1 MNSLI
6 LSKYQRFR
14 KSEMQIHEERFSAEV
29 ELPCKIFCGPDSLLE
44 IAGTAVNIGPASV
57 RLQLDSLDG
66 AWIPLVGES
75 IRLEL
80 LLPVKS
86 ARAKAKYLSVRARV
100 ADVTDMPDG
109 KRRLELRFRKPAFK
123 ERLKETGEKD
133 SGLAKTS
140 RAAHSKW
147 RM

>member
-1 MNSLI
+1 
-6 LSKYQRFR
+6 
-14 KSEMQIHEERFSAEV
+14 MQLHEERFSAEV
-29 ELPCKIFCGPDSLLE
+29 ELPCRIFCGPDSLLE
-44 IAGTAVNIGPASV
+44 VAGTALNIGPASV
-57 RLQLDSLDG
+57 RLRLDSVDG
-66 AWIPLVGES
+66 AWHPLVGES
-75 IRLEL
+75 ILLEL

-123 ERLKETGEKD
+123 ERLLEAGEKNG
-133 SGLAKTS
+133 GLANAS
-140 RAAHSKW
+140 RGAHSKW

>member
-1 MNSLI
+1 
-6 LSKYQRFR
+6 
-14 KSEMQIHEERFSAEV
+14 MQIHEERFSAEV

-44 IAGTAVNIGPASV
+44 VAGTAVNISSASL
-57 RLQLDSLDG
+57 RLHLDSLEG
-66 AWIPLVGES
+66 SWQPLVGES

-100 ADVTDMPDG
+100 ADVTEMPDG
-109 KRRLELRFRKPAFK
+109 KRRLELRFRKPVFK
-123 ERLKETGEKD
+123 ERLKEKSESEPGASKK
-133 SGLAKTS
+133 AQ
-140 RAAHSKW
+140 AAHAKW

>member
-1 MNSLI
+1 
-6 LSKYQRFR
+6 
-14 KSEMQIHEERFSAEV
+14 MQLHEERFSAEV
-29 ELPCKIFCGPDSLLE
+29 ELPCKIFWGPDSLLE
-44 IAGTAVNIGPASV
+44 VAGTALNIGPASV

-66 AWIPLVGES
+66 TWQPLVGES

-86 ARAKAKYLSVRARV
+86 PRAKAKYLSVRARV

-123 ERLKETGEKD
+123 ERLKEAGD
-133 SGLAKTS
+133 NDNSSAKAS
-140 RAAHSKW
+140 RGAIGKW

>member
-1 MNSLI
+1 
-6 LSKYQRFR
+6 
-14 KSEMQIHEERFSAEV
+14 MQIHEERFLAEV

-44 IAGTAVNIGPASV
+44 VAGIAVNIGPASV
-57 RLQLDSLDG
+57 RLRLDSPDCV
-66 AWIPLVGES
+66 WHPLVGES

-100 ADVTDMPDG
+100 ADVIEMPDG
-109 KRRLELRFRKPAFK
+109 KRRLELRFRKPVFK
-123 ERLKETGEKD
+123 ERLKEAGERND
-133 SGLAKTS
+133 GSPKTS
-140 RAAHSKW
+140 RAAHAKW

>member
-1 MNSLI
+1 
-6 LSKYQRFR
+6 
-14 KSEMQIHEERFSAEV
+14 MQIHEERFSAEV

-44 IAGTAVNIGPASV
+44 VAGTALNIGPASV
-57 RLQLDSLDG
+57 RLRLDSPDG
-66 AWIPLVGES
+66 VWHPLVGES

-100 ADVTDMPDG
+100 ADVTEMPDG

-133 SGLAKTS
+133 NGLAKTAQ
-140 RAAHSKW
+140 AAHAKW

>member
-1 MNSLI
+1 
-6 LSKYQRFR
+6 
-14 KSEMQIHEERFSAEV
+14 MQIHEERFSAEV

-44 IAGTAVNIGPASV
+44 IAGTALNIGPASV
-57 RLQLDSLDG
+57 RLRLDSPDG
-66 AWIPLVGES
+66 AWNPLVGES

-80 LLPVKS
+80 LLPVKA

-100 ADVTDMPDG
+100 ADVTEMPDG

-123 ERLKETGEKD
+123 ERLKETGETENG
-133 SGLAKTS
+133 SAKTP
-140 RAAHSKW
+140 RAAHAKW

>member
-1 MNSLI
+1 
-6 LSKYQRFR
+6 
-14 KSEMQIHEERFSAEV
+14 MQIHEERFSAEV

-57 RLQLDSLDG
+57 RLRLDSLDG
-66 AWIPLVGES
+66 AWQPLVGES

-100 ADVTDMPDG
+100 ADITEMPDG
-109 KRRLELRFRKPAFK
+109 KRRLELRFRKPVFK
-123 ERLKETGEKD
+123 ERLKETGEKND
-133 SGLAKTS
+133 SLAQLP
-140 RAAHSKW
+140 RAAHAKW

>member
-1 MNSLI
+1 
-6 LSKYQRFR
+6 
-14 KSEMQIHEERFSAEV
+14 MQIHEERFSAEV
-29 ELPCKIFCGPDSLLE
+29 DLPCKIFCGPDSLLE
-44 IAGTAVNIGPASV
+44 VAGTALTIGPASV
-57 RLQLDSLDG
+57 RLQLDTRDG
-66 AWIPLVGES
+66 AWRPLVGES

-86 ARAKAKYLSVRARV
+86 ARAKAKYLSVRARI

-123 ERLKETGEKD
+123 ERLKETGEND
-133 SGLAKTS
+133 GLAKTS
-140 RAAHSKW
+140 RAAHAKW

>member
-1 MNSLI
+1 MLER
-6 LSKYQRFR
+6 YHAVR

-44 IAGTAVNIGPASV
+44 VAGTALNIGPASV

-66 AWIPLVGES
+66 AWNPLVGES

-133 SGLAKTS
+133 NGLAKAS
-140 RAAHSKW
+140 RVVQSKW

>member
-1 MNSLI
+1 
-6 LSKYQRFR
+6 
-14 KSEMQIHEERFSAEV
+14 MQIHEERFSAEV

-44 IAGTAVNIGPASV
+44 VAGTALNIGPASV
-57 RLQLDSLDG
+57 RLRLDSLDG
-66 AWIPLVGES
+66 AWQPLVGES

-109 KRRLELRFRKPAFK
+109 KRRLELRFRKPVFK
-123 ERLKETGEKD
+123 ERLKETGEKND
-133 SGLAKTS
+133 SLANAP
-140 RAAHSKW
+140 RAAHAKW

>member
-1 MNSLI
+1 
-6 LSKYQRFR
+6 
-14 KSEMQIHEERFSAEV
+14 MQIHDEERFSAEV

-44 IAGTAVNIGPASV
+44 VAGTAVNIGPGSV
-57 RLQLDSLDG
+57 RLQLDTPEG
-66 AWIPLVGES
+66 AWNPLVGES

-100 ADVTDMPDG
+100 ANVTDTPDG
-109 KRRLELRFRKPAFK
+109 KRHLELRFRKPVFK
-123 ERLKETGEKD
+123 ERLREGEKENRP
-133 SGLAKTS
+133 AKTL
-140 RAAHSKW
+140 RAAHTKW

>member
-1 MNSLI
+1 
-6 LSKYQRFR
+6 
-14 KSEMQIHEERFSAEV
+14 MQIHEERFSAEV

-44 IAGTAVNIGPASV
+44 VAGTALNIGPASV
-57 RLQLDSLDG
+57 RLRLDSHDG
-66 AWIPLVGES
+66 TWQPLVGES

-100 ADVTDMPDG
+100 ADVTEMPDG
-109 KRRLELRFRKPAFK
+109 KRRLELRFRKPVFK
-123 ERLKETGEKD
+123 ERLKETGEKNH
-133 SGLAKTS
+133 GLAETS
-140 RAAHSKW
+140 RAAHAKW

>member
-1 MNSLI
+1 
-6 LSKYQRFR
+6 
-14 KSEMQIHEERFSAEV
+14 MQIHEERFSAEV

-44 IAGTAVNIGPASV
+44 VAGTAVNIGPASV
-57 RLQLDSLDG
+57 RLRLDSLDG
-66 AWIPLVGES
+66 AWQPLVGES

-100 ADVTDMPDG
+100 ADITEMPDG
-109 KRRLELRFRKPAFK
+109 KRRLELRFRKPVFK
-123 ERLKETGEKD
+123 ERLKETGEKND
-133 SGLAKTS
+133 SLAQLP
-140 RAAHSKW
+140 RAAHAKW

>member
-1 MNSLI
+1 
-6 LSKYQRFR
+6 
-14 KSEMQIHEERFSAEV
+14 MQIHEERFSAEV
-29 ELPCKIFCGPDSLLE
+29 ELPCKLFCGPDSLLE
-44 IAGTAVNIGPASV
+44 IAGTALTIGPASV
-57 RLQLDSLDG
+57 RLQLDTLDG
-66 AWIPLVGES
+66 AWHPLVGES

-100 ADVTDMPDG
+100 SDVTDMPDG
-109 KRRLELRFRKPAFK
+109 RRRLELRFRKPAFK
-123 ERLKETGEKD
+123 ERLKEAGESD
-133 SGLAKTS
+133 NGSAKIS

>member
-1 MNSLI
+1 MLNE
-6 LSKYQRFR
+6 YHAVR

-44 IAGTAVNIGPASV
+44 IAGTALTIGPASV
-57 RLQLDSLDG
+57 RLQLDTLDG
-66 AWIPLVGES
+66 AWHPLVGES

-80 LLPVKS
+80 FLPVKS

-123 ERLKETGEKD
+123 ERLKETGESD
-133 SGLAKTS
+133 NGLAKTS
-140 RAAHSKW
+140 RAAHAKW

>member
-1 MNSLI
+1 
-6 LSKYQRFR
+6 
-14 KSEMQIHEERFSAEV
+14 MQIHEERFSAEV

-44 IAGTAVNIGPASV
+44 IAGTALNIGPASV
-57 RLQLDSLDG
+57 RLRLDSADG
-66 AWIPLVGES
+66 AWNPLVGES

-100 ADVTDMPDG
+100 ADVTELADG
-109 KRRLELRFRKPAFK
+109 KRRLELRFRKPVFK
-123 ERLKETGEKD
+123 ERLKETGEND
-133 SGLAKTS
+133 NGLAKTS
-140 RAAHSKW
+140 RAAHAKW

>member
-1 MNSLI
+1 
-6 LSKYQRFR
+6 
-14 KSEMQIHEERFSAEV
+14 MQIHEERFSAEV

-44 IAGTAVNIGPASV
+44 VAGTALNIGPASV
-57 RLQLDSLDG
+57 RLRLDTHDG
-66 AWIPLVGES
+66 TWQPLVGES

-100 ADVTDMPDG
+100 ADVTEMPDG
-109 KRRLELRFRKPAFK
+109 KRRLELRFRKPVFK
-123 ERLKETGEKD
+123 ERLKETGEKND
-133 SGLAKTS
+133 SLAQLP
-140 RAAHSKW
+140 RAAHAKW

>member
-1 MNSLI
+1 
-6 LSKYQRFR
+6 
-14 KSEMQIHEERFSAEV
+14 MQIHEERFSAEV

-44 IAGTAVNIGPASV
+44 VAGTALNIGPASV
-57 RLQLDSLDG
+57 RLRLDSLDG
-66 AWIPLVGES
+66 AWQPLVGES

-100 ADVTDMPDG
+100 ADITEMPDG
-109 KRRLELRFRKPAFK
+109 KRRLELRFRKPVFK
-123 ERLKETGEKD
+123 ERLKETGEKND
-133 SGLAKTS
+133 SLANAP
-140 RAAHSKW
+140 RAAHAKW